1 MYTKIIEM
9 VLRIPMKKTSK
20 LIAIS
25 TSSLL
30 VSSVNCFSTSITA
43 TSDILSS
50 VLKDPTLT
58 DWPEDDRSLS
68 SSSSTFPV
76 FDPASPSSILAQVT
90 CRDATAAIERCHD
103 ALPSWRD
110 GTTGMYRASLLSKW
124 SKLIQSNSED
134 LATIMTMES
143 GKPLSESRGEVSYAT
158 SFLDYY
164 AAEAIRPTSAGGG
177 FMVPS
182 PFPGADGGPKGHI
195 MVVQQAVGVS
205 ALIAPWNFPLAMIT
219 RKVGPALAAGC
230 CAVAKPSEL
239 TPLSAIA
246 LKNLA
251 DRSGI
256 PPGVFELVT
265 TDTASTPTVGTEF
278 CTNPLVKKVSFTGST
293 RVGKILMQQASGTVK
308 RVSMEL
314 GGNACF
320 VVFEDADIDEAVN
333 AAMVSKYRNA
343 GQTCVCSDRFLIQAS
358 VHDEFVSKLSEKV
371 KNIKVGPGMD
381 PDTQMGP
388 LISVSAVQSVTEKV
402 QLAVAEGA
410 TIYEQRNLPEDGSLG
425 SHFYPP
431 TVLTNVSLDSDIW
444 KKENFGPVAA
454 IVSFETDE
462 EALQIANNVDV
473 GLASYFC
480 TKDLSR
486 AFSFAHKLEVGMVG
500 VNEGIIS
507 TTTAPFGGVKESGIG
522 TEGSPLGIKEYLET
536 KYIFMKT

>member
-1 MYTKIIEM
+1 MN
-9 VLRIPMKKTSK
+9 SN
-20 LIAIS
+20 LIALS

-30 VSSVNCFSTSITA
+30 VSSVRCFSVSIPTA
-43 TSDILSS
+43 TTSDALSTM
-50 VLKDPTLT
+50 LKDPTLT
-58 DWPEDDRSLS
+58 EWPDDGS
-68 SSSSTFPV
+68 SPSSATFPV
-76 FDPASPSSILAQVT
+76 FDPASPTSILAQVSS
-90 CRDATAAIERCHD
+90 RDAKAAIEKCHD
-103 ALPSWRD
+103 ALPAWRD
-110 GTTGMYRASLLSKW
+110 QTTAMHRSSLLSEW

-134 LATIMTMES
+134 LATIMTLES
-143 GKPLSESRGEVSYAT
+143 GKALSESRGEVAYAK

-164 AAEAIRPTSAGGG
+164 AAEAIRPTGAGGG
-177 FMVPS
+177 FCVPC
-182 PFPGADGGPKGHI
+182 PFPGADGGPKGHV
-195 MVVQQAVGVS
+195 MAVQQAVGVS
-205 ALIAPWNFPLAMIT
+205 AMIAPWNFPLAMIT
-219 RKVGPALAAGC
+219 RKVGPCLAAGC

-246 LKNLA
+246 IKNLA
-251 DRSGI
+251 DRAGI
-256 PPGVFELVT
+256 PDGVFELVT
-265 TDTASTPTVGTEF
+265 ASTESTPQVGTEF

-308 RVSMEL
+308 KVSMEL

-320 VVFEDADIDEAVN
+320 VVFEDADIDNAVN
-333 AAMVSKYRNA
+333 AAVSSKFRNA
-343 GQTCVCSDRFLIQAS
+343 GQTCVCSDRFLIHAS
-358 VHDEFVSKLSEKV
+358 VHDEFVSKLAEKV
-371 KNIKVGPGMD
+371 KNMKVGPGMD

-388 LISVSAVQSVTEKV
+388 MINVAAVQSVTEKV
-402 QLAVAEGA
+402 KSAVADGA
-410 TIYEQRNLPEDGSLG
+410 TLYEQGSLPEDGTLLG
-425 SHFYPP
+425 PNSHFYPP

-444 KKENFGPVAA
+444 KTETFGPVAA

-507 TTTAPFGGVKESGIG
+507 STVAPFGGVKESGIG

-536 KYIFMKT
+536 KYIFMKTAQ